1 MRPTIQ
7 EIVVASLLLAPWAV
21 ACAHEEHA
29 APGAM
34 PETQNGRRAFALA
47 ADTSDLVAVT
57 ARNFVRAESDLHFAK
72 IAAGAGIGKLEHR
85 RQMAPIERQDVV
97 RSNRDSLASMG
108 VFDLDAAPVT
118 ITLPDPGKR
127 FVSML
132 ILSEDHDVIDVVYAP
147 ATFTCAKERAAT
159 RYVAVLIQTLADP
172 KDDADMDAA
181 RALQDNIRVTQEHE
195 GRFDVPHWDA
205 KSQAKV
211 RDALKSLGMGPGD
224 LALAFGPKGR
234 VDPIA
239 HLIGT
244 ATAWGGTPR
253 EAATSSSVVPR
264 ANDGRIVHELAV
276 KDVPVDGFW
285 SISVY
290 NANGYFEK
298 NDLDVYSLSSYT
310 AEQDASGVFRFQF
323 GGCRTVTP
331 NCLPIMPGWNYTVRL
346 YRPRR
351 EILDGRWS
359 FPEAEPVNR

>member
-1 MRPTIQ
+1 MGSTIQ
-7 EIVVASLLLAPWAV
+7 AVVVASLFWVPI

-29 APGAM
+29 PPSAM
-34 PETQNGRRAFALA
+34 PETHNGRRAFSLA

-72 IAAGAGIGKLEHR
+72 IVAGAGIGKLEHR
-85 RQMAPIERQDVV
+85 RQMTPIERQDVV
-97 RSNRDSLASMG
+97 RSNRDSLVSMG

-118 ITLPDPGKR
+118 IALPDPGKR
-127 FVSML
+127 FMSMQL
-132 ILSEDHDVIDVVYAP
+132 LSEDHYVLDVIYAP
-147 ATFTCAKERAAT
+147 ATFTCTKERAAT
-159 RYVAVLIQTLADP
+159 RYVAVLIRTLADP
-172 KDDADMDAA
+172 KDNADMDAA
-181 RALQDNIRVTQEHE
+181 RALQDNIRIAQEHE
-195 GRFDVPHWDA
+195 GRFDVPHWDP

-211 RDALKSLGMGPGD
+211 RDALKLLGSGPGD
-224 LALAFGPKGR
+224 SALAFGSKDR

-239 HLIGT
+239 HLVG
-244 ATAWGGTPR
+244 AAVGWGGTPR
-253 EAATSSSVVPR
+253 EAATYMSVVPR
-264 ANDGRIVHELAV
+264 SNDGRIVHELAV

-298 NDLDVYSLSSYT
+298 NDLDVYSLSDYT

-323 GGCRTVTP
+323 GGCRAATP

-359 FPEAEPVNR
+359 FPEAQPVNR